1 MTVPATT
8 QPTHELHA
16 ETRQESRPARRHGAA
31 AAGRPAPWALP
42 APEPVP
48 RPRVALAPGLAAILR
63 CPLTGGTL
71 IPVDAD
77 RLMSDRPFRDGVHP
91 VYPITRGIACLA
103 PLQLSAGHVAGRA
116 DERASRTS

>member
-8 QPTHELHA
+8 QPTHDLHA
-16 ETRQESRPARRHGAA
+16 EPHHDTGPARQHEAPAGLRPAS
-31 AAGRPAPWALP
+31 WELP
-42 APEPVP
+42 APGPAP
-48 RPRVALAPGLAAILR
+48 APPAVALAPGLAEILR

-91 VYPITRGIACLA
+91 VYPITGGIACLT
-103 PLQLSAGHVAGRA
+103 PGR
-116 DERASRTS
+116 

>member
-8 QPTHELHA
+8 QPPHEFQTEVRRA
-16 ETRQESRPARRHGAA
+16 TRSAPRHDAPAARRA
-31 AAGRPAPWALP
+31 APWAEP
-42 APEPVP
+42 APAPGTVPPV
-48 RPRVALAPGLAAILR
+48 AIGLAPRLLEILR

-91 VYPITRGIACLA
+91 VYPIVRGVACLTTA
-103 PLQLSAGHVAGRA
+103 R
-116 DERASRTS
+116 

>member
-8 QPTHELHA
+8 QPAHELHTEFHTGLRT
-16 ETRQESRPARRHGAA
+16 ETRHESRPARHHDAPA
-31 AAGRPAPWALP
+31 DHRPAPWALP
-42 APEPVP
+42 VPEPEPVP
-48 RPRVALAPGLAAILR
+48 PVAVALAPGLLELLR

-91 VYPITRGIACLA
+91 VYPISHGIACLT
-103 PLQLSAGHVAGRA
+103 PGY
-116 DERASRTS
+116 

>member
-8 QPTHELHA
+8 QPTHDLHP
-16 ETRQESRPARRHGAA
+16 ESRRGSRSARHHDAPAGH
-31 AAGRPAPWALP
+31 RPAPWALP
-42 APEPVP
+42 APAPEPVP
-48 RPRVALAPGLAAILR
+48 PVAVGLAPGLVAILR

-91 VYPITRGIACLA
+91 VYPITGGIACLT
-103 PLQLSAGHVAGRA
+103 PGR
-116 DERASRTS
+116 

>member
-8 QPTHELHA
+8 QPTHDLHP
-16 ETRQESRPARRHGAA
+16 ETRHESRSARRHEAPA
-31 AAGRPAPWALP
+31 VRRPVPWAP
-42 APEPVP
+42 AAPEPESP
-48 RPRVALAPGLAAILR
+48 VALALTPGLAEILR

-91 VYPITRGIACLA
+91 VYPITHGIACLT
-103 PLQLSAGHVAGRA
+103 PGS
-116 DERASRTS
+116 

>member
-8 QPTHELHA
+8 QPTNAVPA
-16 ETRQESRPARRHGAA
+16 EIPHGSRSAHHPAPAPGP
-31 AAGRPAPWALP
+31 RPAPWAPRGADPEQEPP
-42 APEPVP
+42 AASV
-48 RPRVALAPGLAAILR
+48 LAPGLAEILR

-91 VYPITRGIACLA
+91 VYPISNGIACLL
-103 PLQLSAGHVAGRA
+103 PVR
-116 DERASRTS
+116 

>member
-8 QPTHELHA
+8 QPTHDLHA
-16 ETRQESRPARRHGAA
+16 ETRQESRSPRLHEAPAG
-31 AAGRPAPWALP
+31 GRPAPWALP
-42 APEPVP
+42 APEPAP
-48 RPRVALAPGLAAILR
+48 RPAAALTPGLAAILR

-91 VYPITRGIACLA
+91 VYPITRGIACLT
-103 PLQLSAGHVAGRA
+103 PVHQS
-116 DERASRTS
+116 

>member
-8 QPTHELHA
+8 QPTHDLRA
-16 ETRQESRPARRHGAA
+16 EPHHETGPARLPEARG
-31 AAGRPAPWALP
+31 GLRPAPWELP
-42 APEPVP
+42 APGPAP
-48 RPRVALAPGLAAILR
+48 APPAVALAPGLVEILR

-91 VYPITRGIACLA
+91 VYPITGGIACLT
-103 PLQLSAGHVAGRA
+103 PGR
-116 DERASRTS
+116 

>member
-8 QPTHELHA
+8 QPAHDLHTEFHA
-16 ETRQESRPARRHGAA
+16 DLHTETRHESRPARHHEAPADR
-31 AAGRPAPWALP
+31 RPAPWALP
-42 APEPVP
+42 EPEPVP
-48 RPRVALAPGLAAILR
+48 SVAAALAPGLLELLR

-91 VYPITRGIACLA
+91 VYPIAHGIACLT
-103 PLQLSAGHVAGRA
+103 PG
-116 DERASRTS
+116 

>member
-8 QPTHELHA
+8 QPTHAVPA
-16 ETRQESRPARRHGAA
+16 ENPYAHGPARRPESGGGHRA
-31 AAGRPAPWALP
+31 APWAAPVP
-42 APEPVP
+42 APEPTPPATTV
-48 RPRVALAPGLAAILR
+48 LDPGLAAILR

-91 VYPITRGIACLA
+91 VYPIRNGIACLC
-103 PLQLSAGHVAGRA
+103 PDS
-116 DERASRTS
+116 

>member
-8 QPTHELHA
+8 QPARELHTEFHTGLRT
-16 ETRQESRPARRHGAA
+16 ETRHESRPARHHDAPA
-31 AAGRPAPWALP
+31 DHRPAPWALP
-42 APEPVP
+42 VPEPEPVP
-48 RPRVALAPGLAAILR
+48 PVAVALAPGLLELLR

-91 VYPITRGIACLA
+91 VYPIAHGIACLT
-103 PLQLSAGHVAGRA
+103 PG
-116 DERASRTS
+116 

>member
-8 QPTHELHA
+8 QPTHEHRTDA
-16 ETRQESRPARRHGAA
+16 RHGSRPARRPEAPA
-31 AAGRPAPWALP
+31 DRRPAPWALP
-42 APEPVP
+42 APEPEPVP
-48 RPRVALAPGLAAILR
+48 PVAAALAPDLAEILR

-91 VYPITRGIACLA
+91 VYPITRGIPCLT
-103 PLQLSAGHVAGRA
+103 PGH
-116 DERASRTS
+116 